1 MRIPNAILA
10 AALGLAALLAFGCQ
24 PAPTEL
30 VLPPPEVTV
39 ATPEV
44 RTVTEDAYYTG
55 KTASTDVVDL
65 RARVQGFLET
75 APFREGDFVKKD
87 QVLFTIEREQFE
99 AALAAAEAKKQQSEA
114 RLKLAE
120 ANLVRA
126 NQLVGDKAITV
137 EEYQTRIAE
146 RDAAKAQIAH
156 DEADIRQ
163 AQINLDYTVI
173 HSPIDGRVSRR
184 SVDPGN
190 LVGSGES
197 TLLATVVGMNPM
209 YVYFDVSEKAVMDL
223 IRWVATHGKESLGDS
238 HEAHIQL
245 PGEEGYPHKGQL
257 DYLDNRVDPTT
268 GTAVVRAVFPNDKGL
283 LYPGV
288 YAQVRIPGRTIENAV
303 IVEQQAIGTDLDGK
317 YLLVVKPDNLVERR
331 RVTLGP
337 MFAKQI
343 VVLKGLEPA
352 ERYIV
357 VGLQKARPGSPV
369 RPVDAPKPEPKPEP
383 KSEPN
388 PQRPSNAPDAEQA
401 QQPEAKQPDAKP
413 AGSPEPTSEP
423 KLEPKSEPTPE
434 PARPSAPA
442 R

>member
-10 AALGLAALLAFGCQ
+10 AAIGLAALLAFGCQ

-44 RTVTEDAYYTG
+44 RTVTEDSYFTG
-55 KTASTDVVDL
+55 KTASTDVVEL

-75 APFREGDFVKKD
+75 APFKEGDFVKKD

-114 RLKLAE
+114 RLKLTE

-156 DEADIRQ
+156 DDADIRQ

-268 GTAVVRAVFPNDKGL
+268 GTAVVRAVFSNDKGL

-303 IVEQQAIGTDLDGK
+303 IVEEQAIGTDLDGK

-337 MFAKQI
+337 RFDKQI
-343 VVLKGLEPA
+343 VVFKGLEPA

-357 VGLQKARPGSPV
+357 VGLQKARPGAPV
-369 RPVDAPKPEPKPEP
+369 RPVDAPKSEPKPES
-383 KSEPN
+383 K
-388 PQRPSNAPDAEQA
+388 PQ
-401 QQPEAKQPDAKP
+401 QPDAKP
-413 AGSPEPTSEP
+413 AGSPEPKSEP
-423 KLEPKSEPTPE
+423 ASEPTPE
-434 PARPSAPA
+434 PARPSAAPA